1 MKKTLCSLP
10 ITGRIQ
16 AAILI
21 LYYRKSKMSLRLNK
35 HQVNTKTKARSVE
48 YAFHD
53 ALMCTMEWDADWQ
66 MSPDFDYLGS
76 QT

>member
-1 MKKTLCSLP
+1 
-10 ITGRIQ
+10 
-16 AAILI
+16 
-21 LYYRKSKMSLRLNK
+21 MSLRLNK